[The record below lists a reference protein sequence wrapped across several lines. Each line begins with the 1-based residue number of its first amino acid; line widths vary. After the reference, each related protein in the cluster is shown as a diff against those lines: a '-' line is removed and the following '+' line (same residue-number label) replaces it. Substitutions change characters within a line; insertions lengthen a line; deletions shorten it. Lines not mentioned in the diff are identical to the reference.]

1 MHSPVS
7 DPVLET
13 VLPRWPFPAAPSRDP
28 DDIAA
33 VESGGEEWARRC
45 GLIDSGDALHPL
57 RRLCAGEL
65 VSHGYPHAD
74 TGMRVL
80 ITQWTMWYFHLDDHF
95 EDGPAGTSARAAEEA
110 AEPLRRMVDAA
121 RRREPL
127 PAAEDSLQR
136 ALSDLLSRTAQ
147 FMAPVQFREF
157 LAHLDDYFTSLVTES
172 DYRARGN
179 LPGVDAYIALRRD
192 TGPVLPLLDFVE
204 QAESV
209 RLPARFYGTPEYTEM
224 IGCAADIASW
234 INDLCSV
241 SKELDR
247 PDAYNLVVLLHRL
260 EHKSL
265 QDAAAETLERIEQRV
280 RSLKAAL
287 DRVSGPSGP
296 YNDSETAAIRVWAD
310 GLLSFQ
316 NHVEWY
322 LRHGRYD
329 RDEPHPEPHPEV
341 PA

>member
-7 DPVLET
+7 DPVLDT
-13 VLPRWPFPAAPSRDP
+13 VLPRWPFPAAPAREP
-28 DDIAA
+28 GDIAA
-33 VESGGEEWARRC
+33 VETGGAEWARRL
-45 GLIDSGDALHPL
+45 GLIDSGDPRHPL

-65 VSHGYPHAD
+65 VSHGYPRAD
-74 TGMRVL
+74 TGIRVL
-80 ITQWTMWYFHLDDHF
+80 ITQWTMWYFNLDDHF
-95 EDGPAGTSARAAEEA
+95 EDGAAGAGAAAADRAAA
-110 AEPLRRMVDAA
+110 PLRRLVDAA
-121 RRREPL
+121 RHREPL
-127 PAAEDSLQR
+127 PVPEDALQR
-136 ALSDLLSRTAQ
+136 ALADLLERTAQ
-147 FMAPVQFREF
+147 HMAPVQFGEL
-157 LAHLDDYFTSLVTES
+157 LAHLDDYFTSLVVES
-172 DYRARGN
+172 DYRARGV
-179 LPGVDAYIALRRD
+179 LPGVDSYIALRRD

-260 EHKSL
+260 ENMSL
-265 QDAAAETLERIEQRV
+265 QDAATETLDRIEQRV
-280 RSLKAAL
+280 RSLKQALKQAGGPTGTGGPYTAGEKAAL
-287 DRVSGPSGP
+287 
-296 YNDSETAAIRVWAD
+296 ETWAD

-322 LRHGRYD
+322 LRHSRYD
-329 RDEPHPEPHPEV
+329 RDEPRSEV